1 MQTATLNLPV
11 ETIKRALASTCAF
24 LLLMTGLAAAPAAAE
39 GAERLVSVI
48 VQSVGI
54 SEAKAAVESVGGT
67 VTSKLKIVN
76 GVAAMVPAD
85 SLGLLRTSPILRVS
99 NNDKVEFNG
108 VWNDN
113 SLNTRVAKT
122 TGSHTLWGKG
132 VTGRGVSVAV
142 LDTGIYAAH
151 PDLAGRVVACKDFSH
166 EAGTEA
172 ECQDTF
178 GHGTFMAGLIA
189 GNGAS
194 SGGKVMGAAPEANLV
209 AVKVAGFDG
218 STDVAQILA
227 GIQWTVAHKDAYN
240 IRVLNLSLGTDST
253 QDYRI
258 SPLNYA
264 VERAWDAGIAVVV
277 SAGNSGPD
285 GGTMMKPG
293 DDPFVITVG
302 ASDEQGSVPT
312 KDDRVGVFSSR
323 GPTAS
328 NGLAKP
334 DLVAP
339 GVHTI
344 SLRSPGSNIDQQFG
358 STATVEGSY
367 FKGTGTSMSTAVVSG
382 IAAQVL
388 QANPGLS
395 PDQVKYRLMQTAR
408 PIADT
413 DPMQVGKGLVDA
425 AAATTGTLINGS
437 ANAGVTPSLGVG
449 LIDADRGS
457 VRVDVDGAAGMVT
470 LAGEFIGQLDDPENL
485 DPTNLDGF
493 VPWLGSAWRTD
504 GWDVSSWPGSAWRG
518 SAWRGSAW
526 RGSAWRQTEWDGSAW
541 RGSAWRNEDWEGSA
555 WRGSAWRGMDWSGS
569 AWRASSWQTAWYAAA
584 WD

>member
-1 MQTATLNLPV
+1 
-11 ETIKRALASTCAF
+11 
-24 LLLMTGLAAAPAAAE
+24 
-39 GAERLVSVI
+39 
-48 VQSVGI
+48 
-54 SEAKAAVESVGGT
+54 
-67 VTSKLKIVN
+67 
-76 GVAAMVPAD
+76 
-85 SLGLLRTSPILRVS
+85 
-99 NNDKVEFNG
+99 
-108 VWNDN
+108 
-113 SLNTRVAKT
+113 
-122 TGSHTLWGKG
+122 
-132 VTGRGVSVAV
+132 
-142 LDTGIYAAH
+142 
-151 PDLAGRVVACKDFSH
+151 
-166 EAGTEA
+166 
-172 ECQDTF
+172 
-178 GHGTFMAGLIA
+178 MAGLIA

-194 SGGKVMGAAPEANLV
+194 SGGKVMGAAPGANLV
-209 AVKVAGFDG
+209 AIKVAGFDG

-227 GIQWTVAHKDAYN
+227 GVQWAVAHKDVYN
-240 IRVLNLSLGTDST
+240 IRVLNLSLGTDSA

-302 ASDEQGSVPT
+302 ASDEQGSVPI
-312 KDDRVGVFSSR
+312 KDDRAGVFSSR
-323 GPTAS
+323 GPTRS

-358 STATVEGSY
+358 STATVGGSY

-388 QANPGLS
+388 QANPGLN
-395 PDQVKYRLMQTAR
+395 PNQVKYRLMETAR

-413 DPMQVGKGLVDA
+413 DPMKIGRGLVDA
-425 AAATTGTLINGS
+425 GAATNGTLINGS
-437 ANAGVTPSLGVG
+437 ANVGVTPSLGVG
-449 LIDADRGS
+449 LIDADRGTAA
-457 VRVDVDGAAGMVT
+457 VDVDTAVGMVT
-470 LAGEFIGQLDDPENL
+470 LAGEFVGQIDPENT
-485 DPTNLDGF
+485 DPTNLGGF
-493 VPWLGSAWRTD
+493 MPWLGSAWRTD

-569 AWRASSWQTAWYAAA
+569 AWRGSSWQTAWYAAA